1 MGASGCSRSRS
12 LTPSGRWERE
22 REQTLVRGC
31 NSKEIARVGALDD
44 AATNQVSCE
53 PPTHRS
59 VLKGSSPPPHHP
71 RECRPEPPLSAPVG
85 GGSRLHRPSGAS
97 LASDDQGGQSLESLH
112 NNGLSR

>member
-44 AATNQVSCE
+44 AATNQVRHGVGDGLV
-53 PPTHRS
+53 PMPDR
-59 VLKGSSPPPHHP
+59 
-71 RECRPEPPLSAPVG
+71 LSEGTEAKG
-85 GGSRLHRPSGAS
+85 GGG
-97 LASDDQGGQSLESLH
+97 GGQ
-112 NNGLSR
+112 GLDKGRVRRGGGGERRGGR